1 MTAVH
6 VTIVKASSKGQIVL
20 PKRIRQNLDIRPGQ
34 KVALRLVGDHAEIK
48 PLPRDPIESLHS
60 IFKDYPG
67 SLADELLT
75 ERRKDRERE
84 EAEITRFAR
93 RPGLPQRRKR
103 ARKG

>member
-1 MTAVH
+1 MTTLN

-20 PKRIRQNLDIRPGQ
+20 PKRIRQKLDIHPGQ
-34 KVALRLVGDHAEIK
+34 KVALRLVGDHAELK
-48 PLPRDPIESLHS
+48 PLPRDPIESLYG

-75 ERRKDRERE
+75 ERRKDRDRE
-84 EAEITRFAR
+84 EAEIARFAR